1 MYGHES
7 LCICRASVG
16 RLRGVCGAS
25 GQSLWGLWGGVVPAE
40 GPVGVDDAQRVEGRV
55 HHLAGAHQV
64 QHHGDAEEADEHAQR
79 DVEHAAHQHSW
90 MGNKQKK
97 KRERESLRRS
107 SRSICLHYRLDTH
120 YTLRPDAAA
129 ASAEGAEVK
138 QNRVIVPGWR
148 EAAGQ
153 RLFACSNYG
162 DLERRTH
169 SYTSRSPAQLR
180 RQVVCLDSSRPV
192 QVFSSSSLDRL

>member
-1 MYGHES
+1 MRSGSKDVFITWRELTRFS
-7 LCICRASVG
+7 TTG
-16 RLRGVCGAS
+16 MLRKPMSTPREMLSTRRTSIPG
-25 GQSLWGLWGGVVPAE
+25 WE
-40 GPVGVDDAQRVEGRV
+40 T
-55 HHLAGAHQV
+55 
-64 QHHGDAEEADEHAQR
+64 
-79 DVEHAAHQHSW
+79 
-90 MGNKQKK
+90 NKK
-97 KRERESLRRS
+97 KERESLRRS

-169 SYTSRSPAQLR
+169 SYTSLSPAQLR

-192 QVFSSSSLDRL
+192 QVFSSSSSSSLDRL